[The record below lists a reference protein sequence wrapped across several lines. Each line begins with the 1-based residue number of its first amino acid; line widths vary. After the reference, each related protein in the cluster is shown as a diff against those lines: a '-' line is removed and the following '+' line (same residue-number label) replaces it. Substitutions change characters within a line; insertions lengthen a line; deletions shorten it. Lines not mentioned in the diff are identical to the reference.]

1 MSLADIRT
9 KSKKKPPRFVL
20 YGGPGIGKT
29 TFGASMPKPIFI
41 LTEDGMG
48 SIDAQ
53 QFPLCP
59 AFDKEKEHDKD
70 VNLGVLQRL
79 RELINEDHDY
89 KTVVIDSLD
98 WLEPLIWDKAC
109 QDNGW
114 KSIEQPGYGKGYVEV
129 LKYWRQYIDLLNVL
143 REDKGMII
151 LQIAHNQIKRFESP
165 EIEAFDRH
173 ELKLHRKS
181 ADLILEHSDC
191 CFFANYKLGTM
202 KVQGKGGTMTTK
214 AVSGDV
220 VAYCREKPA
229 YLAKNRYA
237 LPDVLPFSW
246 PEIRKAMLGE
256 DKGE

>member
-9 KSKKKPPRFVL
+9 KSKKKPPRIVA
-20 YGGPGIGKT
+20 YGGAGVGKT
-29 TFGASMPKPIFI
+29 YFGSQMPNPIFV

-48 SIDAQ
+48 TIDAQ
-53 QFPLCP
+53 QFPLCKS
-59 AFDKEKEHDKD
+59 FDE
-70 VNLGVLQRL
+70 VMGRLQS
-79 RELINEDHDY
+79 LIDEDHEF

-129 LKYWRQYIDLLNVL
+129 LRYWRQYIDLLNIL

-173 ELKLHRKS
+173 ELKLHRKA

-191 CFFANYKLGTM
+191 CFFANYKLGTV

-214 AVSGDV
+214 AVAGDV

>member
-9 KSKKKPPRFVL
+9 KSKQKPPRLVV
-20 YGGPGIGKT
+20 YGGAGIGKT

-48 SIDAQ
+48 KIEAS

-59 AFDKEKEHDKD
+59 AWDKEKEHDED
-70 VNLGVLQRL
+70 RNLGVLQRL
-79 RELINEDHDY
+79 KALIEEDHDY

-98 WLEPLIWDKAC
+98 WLEPMIWDKAC

-129 LKYWRQYIDLLNVL
+129 LKYWRVYIDLLNTL
-143 REDKGMII
+143 REEKGMII

-173 ELKLHRKS
+173 ELKLHRKA
-181 ADLILEHSDC
+181 ADLILEHSDVLLSTLIDTINPDNNDLPIDGLNHLIAINQDC
-191 CFFANYKLGTM
+191 KDLI
-202 KVQGKGGTMTTK
+202 K
-214 AVSGDV
+214 
-220 VAYCREKPA
+220 
-229 YLAKNRYA
+229 YLNDYHSYD
-237 LPDVLPFSW
+237 P
-246 PEIRKAMLGE
+246 G
-256 DKGE
+256 